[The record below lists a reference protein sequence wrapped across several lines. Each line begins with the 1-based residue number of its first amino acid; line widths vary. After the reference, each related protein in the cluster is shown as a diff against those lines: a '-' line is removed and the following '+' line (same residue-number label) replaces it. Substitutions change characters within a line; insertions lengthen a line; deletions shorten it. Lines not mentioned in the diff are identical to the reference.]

1 MHAKHQ
7 VGQVSEAR
15 VALHLSQRG
24 WWVFAPIFAV
34 AGPIDLIAVHPRV
47 YIALIDVKTETKRSL
62 ANRPGKYRI
71 SRVLSPL
78 QKRLQVF
85 FAYASSDDIKFV
97 GCSDEMNELLH

>member
-24 WWVFAPIFAV
+24 WWVFAPVFALS
-34 AGPIDLIAVHPRV
+34 GPVDLVAVHPKNYV
-47 YIALIDVKTETKRSL
+47 ALIDVKTETKRSL
-62 ANRPGKYRI
+62 KGRPGQYRI

-78 QKRLQVF
+78 QKQLQVF
-85 FAYASSDDIKFV
+85 FAYASSDDITFV
-97 GCSDEMNELLH
+97 GCSDAVQELLH